1 MGFAF
6 LAITMD
12 DPGAFD
18 LKQGVARVQYVGEIH
33 ASGF

>member
-6 LAITMD
+6 LAITMN

-18 LKQGVARVQYVGEIH
+18 LKQGIARVQYVGERH